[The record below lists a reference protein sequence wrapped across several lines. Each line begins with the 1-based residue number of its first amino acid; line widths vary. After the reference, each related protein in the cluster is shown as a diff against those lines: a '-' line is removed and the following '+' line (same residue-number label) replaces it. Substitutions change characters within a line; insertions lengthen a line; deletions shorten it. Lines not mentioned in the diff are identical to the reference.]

1 MIFAPFAKAA
11 MAAVYKPALSHS
23 KQNDQAASMDIE
35 FGCEMYLARYAATD
49 LDPEIQDFVNRVSA
63 GVAAYPALDTLPLP
77 EMRRILET
85 VRAPWTEGGPR
96 MARTTEFG
104 VPTRHGPVRVRI
116 HTPGGNGRKPA
127 LVYLHGGGW
136 TFFSLDTHDRLMRE
150 YAERAGVAVVG
161 VDYALSPEARFPVAL
176 EQVVDVLRWL
186 PGAASGLELDA
197 TRIGIGGDS
206 AGANLAIAA
215 CIALRDA
222 DENLVRAMV
231 LNYGAFE
238 AQYPSVVPSRYG
250 GAGYMLG
257 DEEMRSYWL
266 NYVRT
271 EGDLSLPLVCPLRAD
286 LAGLPPALL
295 VIPECDVLALQGHAM
310 LERLWEANVRAI
322 ALVYEG
328 ATHSFLEAVSIAG
341 VSRRALA
348 ETAEWLRSTLDWT
361 QNGRVA

>member
-1 MIFAPFAKAA
+1 
-11 MAAVYKPALSHS
+11 MAAVYKPAPSHS

-35 FGCEMYLARYAATD
+35 FGSEMHLAHYAATD
-49 LDPEIQDFVNRVSA
+49 LDLEIQAFVSRVSA
-63 GVAAYPALDTLPLP
+63 DLAAYPALDTLSLP
-77 EMRRILET
+77 EMRRVLEA
-85 VRAPWTEGGPR
+85 VRARWTAGGPR
-96 MARTTEFG
+96 MAQTAELE

-116 HTPGGNGRKPA
+116 HTPRGNGRKKPA
-127 LVYLHGGGW
+127 LLYLHGGGW

-150 YAERAGVAVVG
+150 YAERVGVTVVG

-186 PGAASGLELDA
+186 PGAASGLELDQ
-197 TRIGIGGDS
+197 TRIAVGGDS

-222 DENLVRAMV
+222 DQNLVRAMV

-238 AQYPSVVPSRYG
+238 AELPPMVPSRYG
-250 GAGYMLG
+250 GPGYMLG

-271 EGDLSLPLVCPLRAD
+271 EDELSLPLVCPLRAD

-295 VIPECDVLALQGHAM
+295 VIPECDVLAVQGHAM

-328 ATHSFLEAVSIAG
+328 ATHSFLEAMSIAG

-348 ETAEWLRSTLDWT
+348 ETAEWLKSELDWT
-361 QNGRVA
+361 QNGPVA

>member
-1 MIFAPFAKAA
+1 MNWAAP
-11 MAAVYKPALSHS
+11 
-23 KQNDQAASMDIE
+23 MDIE
-35 FGCEMYLARYAATD
+35 FGNEMSLTRYAATD
-49 LDPEIQDFVNRVSA
+49 LDPEIRAFVDRVSA
-63 GVAAYPALDTLPLP
+63 GVAAYPDLDTLPLP
-77 EMRRILET
+77 EMRRILEA

-96 MARTTEFG
+96 MARTIEFEA
-104 VPTRHGPVRVRI
+104 PTCHGPVRVRI
-116 HTPGGNGRKPA
+116 HTPRGNGRKPA

-176 EQVVDVLRWL
+176 EQVMDVLRWI
-186 PGAASGLELDA
+186 PEAAPRLELDA
-197 TRIGIGGDS
+197 TRIAVGGDS

-215 CIALRDA
+215 CIALRDTN
-222 DENLVRAMV
+222 ENLVRAMV

-238 AQYPSVVPSRYG
+238 AQLPPIVPSRYG
-250 GAGYMLG
+250 GPGYMLG
-257 DEEMRSYWL
+257 DEEMQSYWL
-266 NYVRT
+266 NYART
-271 EGDLSLPLVCPLRAD
+271 EDDLSLPLVCPLRAD

-295 VIPECDVLALQGHAM
+295 VIPECDVLAVQGHAM

-328 ATHSFLEAVSIAG
+328 ATHSFLEAMSIAG

-348 ETAEWLRSTLDWT
+348 ETAEWLRSELDWT
-361 QNGRVA
+361 QKGHVA